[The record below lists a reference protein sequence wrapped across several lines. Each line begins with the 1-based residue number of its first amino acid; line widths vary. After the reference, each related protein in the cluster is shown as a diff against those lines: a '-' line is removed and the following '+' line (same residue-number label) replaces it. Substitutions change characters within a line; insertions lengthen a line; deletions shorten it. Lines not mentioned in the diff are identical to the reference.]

1 MKKLFYV
8 FATIVLVAT
17 ISSCANRKVTRID
30 PSETPDISGS
40 WNNTDSRLT
49 AEEMIK
55 QILSAKS
62 VDELLAFQTKNI
74 PVMYAPKEATG
85 IDFGFGSCILEKDSN
100 DKTIIA
106 GCPNFLGFWPF
117 INVCSGYACIIFPKE
132 LLSDAKKDV
141 YTSVKNILDAQFT
154 STCK

>member
-1 MKKLFYV
+1 MKSKPK
-8 FATIVLVAT
+8 I
-17 ISSCANRKVTRID
+17 
-30 PSETPDISGS
+30 
-40 WNNTDSRLT
+40 NTKNCLT
-49 AEEMIK
+49 AK
-55 QILSAKS
+55 KNYVQ
-62 VDELLAFQTKNI
+62 VDR
-74 PVMYAPKEATG
+74 
-85 IDFGFGSCILEKDSN
+85 DSN